1 MASSEIEERGAGILP
16 RLSWG
21 AVIAGVLLALA
32 VHVVMGLIG
41 GAIGFAA
48 QPADSGALGAGAAI
62 WALLTPFVATLL
74 GAWLAVRMA
83 GRYDEAGSNLHGVM
97 VWCIGLL
104 AGAVFLT
111 GTLATGAMAA
121 GASASGNAG
130 VLRQMGLVRPNAT
143 PAQTEQSADR
153 AGAAA
158 AAAAGGGAM
167 AALCGL
173 LGGFAGAA
181 VARRRERGRGLGWR
195 IAVHRTHDVGAGA
208 EHPAGLGATGAYGS
222 DLGAG
227 TRIPPAGREPRTEIP
242 GAPPSDPYHH

>member
-1 MASSEIEERGAGILP
+1 MASTEIQDRREGSLP

-21 AVIAGVLLALA
+21 AVISGVLLALA
-32 VHVVMGLIG
+32 VHVVMGLLG

-83 GRYDEAGSNLHGVM
+83 GREDAAGANLHGVI

-104 AGAVFLT
+104 AGAVFLA

-130 VLRQMGLVRPNAT
+130 VLRQMGIDRTQVAPR
-143 PAQTEQSADR
+143 TELAADQ
-153 AGAAA
+153 ASKAA

-173 LGGFAGAA
+173 LGAFAGSAI
-181 VARRRERGRGLGWR
+181 ARRRGERRGLGWR

-208 EHPAGLGATGAYGS
+208 EHPAGLGVGSAYG
-222 DLGAG
+222 
-227 TRIPPAGREPRTEIP
+227 TRVPPAGRDPRTEIP
-242 GAPPSDPYHH
+242 GAPPADPYHH

>member
-1 MASSEIEERGAGILP
+1 MASTELEGRRAGVMP

-32 VHVVMGLIG
+32 VHVVMGLVG

-48 QPADSGALGAGAAI
+48 EPADSGALGAGAAI

-74 GAWLAVRMA
+74 GAWLAVRMS
-83 GRYDEAGSNLHGVM
+83 GREDEAGSNLHGVM

-104 AGAVFLT
+104 AGAVFLA

-130 VLRQMGLVRPNAT
+130 VMRQMGVGRLDAG
-143 PAQTEQSADR
+143 PARTEPAADQ
-153 AGAAA
+153 AG
-158 AAAAGGGAM
+158 AAAGGGAM

-173 LGGFAGAA
+173 LGAFAGAA
-181 VARRRERGRGLGWR
+181 VARRARGRGVGFR
-195 IAVHRTHDVGAGA
+195 IAVHRTHGVGAGA
-208 EHPAGLGATGAYGS
+208 EHPAGLGATGAG
-222 DLGAG
+222 LGAEPG
-227 TRIPPAGREPRTEIP
+227 VRMPPAGREPARTEIP
-242 GAPPSDPYHH
+242 GAPPADPYHH